1 MNEIGLEEWRMAEAM
16 ADLTRSYLG
25 SVDGKKGLGKC
36 AEDQSAFEST

>member
-16 ADLTRSYLG
+16 ADLTRSYLE
-25 SVDGKKGLGKC
+25 SVEGLGKC